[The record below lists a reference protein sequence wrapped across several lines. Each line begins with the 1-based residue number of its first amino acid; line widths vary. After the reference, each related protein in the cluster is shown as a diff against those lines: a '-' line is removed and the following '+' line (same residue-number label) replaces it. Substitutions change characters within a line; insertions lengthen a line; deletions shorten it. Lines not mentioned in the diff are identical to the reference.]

1 MKYFLLST
9 FLICISFTDIVLA
22 KDCKVDFLKDCEKQ
36 NTKKDTCVTRDA
48 VDSYGRSCLHITAHN
63 GNLSFIKK
71 MVEELNFDV
80 NKMDNDKRL
89 PLAHAIV
96 IYSNDDKQ
104 NRKEVIKYLAEKTD
118 VNNLAKMEEVC
129 FWLNNSLWST
139 KDRIEIREIIYGKE
153 NIKNCR
159 LLDIDKN

>member
-1 MKYFLLST
+1 M
-9 FLICISFTDIVLA
+9 
-22 KDCKVDFLKDCEKQ
+22 
-36 NTKKDTCVTRDA
+36 
-48 VDSYGRSCLHITAHN
+48 
-63 GNLSFIKK
+63 
-71 MVEELNFDV
+71 
-80 NKMDNDKRL
+80 
-89 PLAHAIV
+89 
-96 IYSNDDKQ
+96 YSNDDKQ